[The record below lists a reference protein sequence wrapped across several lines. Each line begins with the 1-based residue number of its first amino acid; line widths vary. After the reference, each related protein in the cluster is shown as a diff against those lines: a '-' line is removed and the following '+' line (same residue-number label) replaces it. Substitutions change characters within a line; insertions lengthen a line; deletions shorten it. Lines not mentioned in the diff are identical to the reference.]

1 MVTKIEVRNY
11 YADKHDKRNLDV
23 EDKICPE
30 FVVRKLAG
38 MEEDETGIYTLV
50 GELFG
55 KRDYYTFEEIKEAI
69 RVEIRQYIS
78 DLEGLLKY

>member
-38 MEEDETGIYTLV
+38 MEEDGTGIYTQV

>member
-23 EDKICPE
+23 EYKICPE
-30 FVVRKLAG
+30 FVVRKLTG

-55 KRDYYTFEEIKEAI
+55 KRDYYTFEEIKEEI

-78 DLEGLLKY
+78 DLESLLKY

>member
-38 MEEDETGIYTLV
+38 MEEDETGIYTLA

-55 KRDYYTFEEIKEAI
+55 KRDYYEFEEIKEAI

>member
-55 KRDYYTFEEIKEAI
+55 KRDYYTFEEIKEEI

>member
-55 KRDYYTFEEIKEAI
+55 KRDYYTFEEIKEEI

-78 DLEGLLKY
+78 DLESLLKY